1 MRAALAEAEQ
11 AASEGEVPVGAVV
24 VANGQVVASAHNSP
38 IGSHD
43 PSAHAEIVALRRAC
57 EAQSNY
63 RLSDAT
69 LYVTL
74 EPCVMCTGA
83 IAQSRIGRVI
93 FGAYDEKAGALGSV
107 VDLSDSK
114 ALNHHFEVIGGL
126 LAAESQQL
134 LQSFF
139 RARR

>member
-11 AASEGEVPVGAVV
+11 AAGEGEVPVGAVV
-24 VANGQVVASAHNSP
+24 VANGQVVASGHNSP

-69 LYVTL
+69 L
-74 EPCVMCTGA
+74 
-83 IAQSRIGRVI
+83 IR
-93 FGAYDEKAGALGSV
+93 DAGALRDVHRCHCSIE
-107 VDLSDSK
+107 DRSR
-114 ALNHHFEVIGGL
+114 HF
-126 LAAESQQL
+126 
-134 LQSFF
+134 
-139 RARR
+139 RRV